1 MRRAIG
7 QTEGRGEAFARAR
20 AQRHEPGTKG
30 SPDGC
35 RRRARAATR
44 TGARWKQSYGELAGK
59 WRGWG
64 GSMGRGE
71 RNRRG
76 PVTIWSPETRRRRGP
91 RRSARVLRRQLARAQ
106 ERERGGSRGSPSGA
120 HGGPWGFSSC
130 RGAAGVGEERR
141 RSLLEQRRKMAASGR
156 CGGSG
161 LQRVAPVEAA
171 DDGGP
176 WRHRGAA
183 RWARWPWLGRSHG
196 GGGARMRRGRRGSGA
211 VDLRGKGEA

>member
-1 MRRAIG
+1 MG

-20 AQRHEPGTKG
+20 AQRHEPGTKW

-76 PVTIWSPETRRRRGP
+76 PVTIWSPETRRRRVP
-91 RRSARVLRRQLARAQ
+91 RRGARVLRRQLARAQ
-106 ERERGGSRGSPSGA
+106 EREREEGAGAHRAAHTVALGGLVAAGASPELVKSGGVACRSRGG
-120 HGGPWGFSSC
+120 
-130 RGAAGVGEERR
+130 RR
-141 RSLLEQRRKMAASGR
+141 RRRGR
-156 CGGSG
+156 CGARSS
-161 LQRVAPVEAA
+161 RVVEAEER
-171 DDGGP
+171 GGAVGLVGEVNGRRWP
-176 WRHRGAA
+176 RLPRAVARKALGHGGERGAA
-183 RWARWPWLGRSHG
+183 RWI
-196 GGGARMRRGRRGSGA
+196 
-211 VDLRGKGEA
+211 